1 MEAEALNTAAV
12 AAGAVAAFALGMVL
26 YHPKIFGTIWAK
38 GSGVDLT
45 MSPNPFAFVS
55 QIAAIVALALV
66 IGLTAQVSALWTA
79 ILAIVAAALF
89 VVSGGVFSGKSGG
102 AIAVDGGYIIGAG
115 ILMIV
120 AQGIL

>member
-1 MEAEALNTAAV
+1 MEAEALNIAAV
-12 AAGAVAAFALGMVL
+12 AVGAVAAFVLGMVL
-26 YHPKIFGTIWAK
+26 YHPKTFGTVWAK

-45 MSPNPFAFVS
+45 MAPNPLAFVS
-55 QIAAIVALALV
+55 QIAGLVALALV

-79 ILAIVAAALF
+79 LLAIVAAALF
-89 VVSGGVFSGKSGG
+89 VVSAGVFSGKSGG

-115 ILMIV
+115 ILMIA